1 MNNELNKK
9 SMYVHIHTYMWNI
22 RLLKSIYIYKILPIN
37 TQTLTLPAH
46 DAVFKICNPIKPSCV
61 PLCKN
66 AHYMSL
72 IQKELLRI
80 NLER

>member
-1 MNNELNKK
+1 
-9 SMYVHIHTYMWNI
+9 MYVHIHTYMWNI

-46 DAVFKICNPIKPSCV
+46 NSGMKICKSPKPSCDQ
-61 PLCKN
+61 LCKN
-66 AHYMSL
+66 ADCMSF